1 MIPINFKHSSG
12 RKNPMRSHFKRH
24 VNSAMT
30 LLLVLIVSVTPLF
43 AQQAGR
49 GNAPRGNAAPA
60 QNGTEAGSRGN
71 RGNNNEAAQARQQIQ
86 ATRKAAIEQANEM
99 YRLTMTTAQHD
110 AKSEDAGARARA
122 QSEIQ
127 SAQSSRKAAIE
138 RANANAKA
146 AMAALNT
153 K

>member
-1 MIPINFKHSSG
+1 MS
-12 RKNPMRSHFKRH
+12 
-24 VNSAMT
+24 
-30 LLLVLIVSVTPLF
+30 LLFVLVVSVTPFF

-49 GNAPRGNAAPA
+49 GNAPRGNAASV
-60 QNGTEAGSRGN
+60 QTGGESGNRGN
-71 RGNNNEAAQARQQIQ
+71 RGNNSDAAQAREQIQ
-86 ATRKAAIEQANEM
+86 AARKAAIAQANEV
-99 YRLTMTTAQHD
+99 YRLAMTTAQHD

-138 RANANAKA
+138 KANADAKA
-146 AMAALNT
+146 AMAALNN